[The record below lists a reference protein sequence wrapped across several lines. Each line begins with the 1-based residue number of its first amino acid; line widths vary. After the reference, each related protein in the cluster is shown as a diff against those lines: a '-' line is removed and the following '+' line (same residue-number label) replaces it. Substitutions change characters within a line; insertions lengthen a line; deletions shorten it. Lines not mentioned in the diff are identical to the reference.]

1 MKSYYWIVSGIV
13 NYLLGIVFVIPG
25 GFLYI
30 SILYLLEETVG
41 WVIDPTLEPDFLLG
55 ALFFATITGLF
66 YFPIVILVNVFMYKR
81 LFAKKYLYYLFV
93 ILFWVLGVLS
103 FLYYKLYLF

>member
-30 SILYLLEETVG
+30 SILYMLEETVG

-55 ALFFATITGLF
+55 ALFLAIITGLF
-66 YFPIVILVNVFMYKR
+66 YFPILILVNVFIYKR
-81 LFAKKYLYYLFV
+81 LLAKKYLYYLFV
-93 ILFWVLGVLS
+93 VFFLALGVFS
-103 FLYYKLYLF
+103 YLYYKLYLF